1 MSLLGTFYNYNQEY
15 KKAAYYQ
22 KLAIQRSPLEVA
34 FYLNLSETLQN
45 SGEFEETLSVL
56 LIAKIL
62 SLSDISIDHR
72 IAMIHTKMRS
82 FSKANHI
89 YENIIKDKSRVS
101 SILKSYLDN
110 LIKFKKENEV
120 IQFIEN
126 YKKTKKLDDD
136 LTLLLGSA
144 YLDKNKFLKLLIVF

>member
-1 MSLLGTFYNYNQEY
+1 M
-15 KKAAYYQ
+15 
-22 KLAIQRSPLEVA
+22 EVA
-34 FYLNLSETLQN
+34 FYLNFSETLQN

-62 SLSDISIDHR
+62 SLSDIYIDHK

-89 YENIIKDKSRVS
+89 YENIIEDKSRDL

-120 IQFIEN
+120 IQFIES
-126 YKKTKKLDDD
+126 YKKTTK
-136 LTLLLGSA
+136 TGQ
-144 YLDKNKFLKLLIVF
+144 